1 VAVLLGARSYFNTK
15 YLLNF
20 NTNNHHMTFAFIFPG
35 QGSQSVGMLNTIAHR
50 PEVKAVI
57 QEASDALGEDV
68 AKLIAEGP
76 AEALSLTTNTQP
88 VMLTAGVAFYR
99 AWLAEGG
106 AVPAMMAGHSLGEYS
121 ALVAAGVIAFKD
133 AVPLVRFRA
142 EAMQTA
148 VPVGTGGMAAILGLD
163 DDIVKQVCDQA
174 SQASG
179 QIVEAVNFNA
189 PGQVVIAG
197 SSDAVIKACELL
209 KAAGAKRALP
219 LPVSAPFHSS
229 LLQPASEKLQ
239 NYLSSVV
246 FNAPTISVVN
256 NVDVE
261 VLNDP
266 VAIKDAL
273 VRQAAKPVRW
283 HETINAMANQG
294 ITQVIECGPGKVL
307 AGLAKRIND
316 QVTGLA
322 VFDEASLQEVLQDVK

>member
-1 VAVLLGARSYFNTK
+1 MAVLLGARSYFNTK

-179 QIVEAVNFNA
+179 QVVEAVNFNA

-197 SSDAVIKACELL
+197 SSDAVTKACELL

-273 VRQAAKPVRW
+273 VRQAAKPVR
-283 HETINAMANQG
+283 
-294 ITQVIECGPGKVL
+294 
-307 AGLAKRIND
+307 
-316 QVTGLA
+316 
-322 VFDEASLQEVLQDVK
+322 